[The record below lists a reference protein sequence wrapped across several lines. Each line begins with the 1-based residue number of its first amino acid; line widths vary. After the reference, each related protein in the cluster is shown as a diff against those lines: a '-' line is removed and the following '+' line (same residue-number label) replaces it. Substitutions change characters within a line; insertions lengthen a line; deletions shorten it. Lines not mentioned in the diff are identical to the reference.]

1 MQSSCTRLPTHT
13 KHDEPYS
20 NNSKQHLHVGVV
32 NGLDFVLER
41 SQLLGEVLQSLLA
54 LRLLRL
60 PVGELLIDLGYLT
73 ASQKHMMVITMD
85 MAV

>member
-1 MQSSCTRLPTHT
+1 MMSTVR
-13 KHDEPYS
+13 
-20 NNSKQHLHVGVV
+20 NNWKHLHVGVV

-60 PVGELLIDLGYLT
+60 PVGELLIDFCYLT
-73 ASQKHMMVITMD
+73 ASQKHMMVILMNGSKIE
-85 MAV
+85 